1 MLEVALPILKR
12 FDAPAVM
19 FVPTDYIGRRN
30 TFDAGVEPDEAIC
43 DWEDLRALARCKAS
57 RSSRMPARIDA
68 SPS

>member
-43 DWEDLRALARCKAS
+43 DWEDLRALADQGVSIQSHAS
-57 RSSRMPARIDA
+57 SHRRFPG
-68 SPS
+68 